1 MKKELKTIVA
11 ALALILGGT
20 GLSVVYAQKVETQS
34 FGVTARLANQLSITK
49 QSDVDFGGIFVP
61 VTASATA
68 TMDKAGSVS
77 ITNGTTTLYST
88 ELQRAGS
95 FYITADKAAT
105 YTLQYPNVVELA
117 LADKSSKLNYTPVLY
132 NKAGTVVPSSAATE
146 YQVGDEQ
153 YKLYSIGGDLVIP
166 NTAGSGIHT
175 GTFDLT
181 VTWQ

>member
-11 ALALILGGT
+11 AVALLLGGT

-34 FGVTARLANQLSITK
+34 IGVTARLANQLSITK
-49 QSDVDFGGIFVP
+49 VSDVDFGGIFVP

-68 TMDKAGSVS
+68 TMDKAGTVTVTS
-77 ITNGTTTLYST
+77 GTTTLYST

-117 LADKSSKLNYTPVLY
+117 LSGGNSKLNYTPALY
-132 NKAGTVVPSSAATE
+132 NNAGTLVPSSAATE
-146 YQVGDEQ
+146 YQVGEEQ
-153 YKLYSIGGDLVIP
+153 YKLYSIGGDLIIP
-166 NTAGSGIHT
+166 NTALAGIHT

>member
-1 MKKELKTIVA
+1 MKKELKTIVVA
-11 ALALILGGT
+11 VVLLIGGT

-49 QSDVDFGGIFVP
+49 QSDVDFGGIFIP

-68 TMDKAGSVS
+68 TMDKSGTVT

-105 YTLQYPNVVELA
+105 YTLQYPNVVELS
-117 LADKSSKLNYTPVLY
+117 LSGETSKLNYTPALY
-132 NKAGTVVPSSAATE
+132 DKTGTLISSSAATE
-146 YQVGDEQ
+146 HQVGEDQ
-153 YKLYSIGGDLVIP
+153 YKLYSIGGNLVIP
-166 NTAGSGIHT
+166 NTALSGIHT

>member
-1 MKKELKTIVA
+1 MKKELMTIVVA
-11 ALALILGGT
+11 IAFLLGGA
-20 GLSVVYAQKVETQS
+20 GMSVVYAQKVESQS

-49 QSDVDFGGIFVP
+49 QSDVDFGGIFIP

-68 TMDKAGSVS
+68 TMDKAGTVTIS
-77 ITNGTTTLYST
+77 NGTTTLYST

-105 YTLQYPNVVELA
+105 YTLQYPNVVELT
-117 LADKSSKLNYTPVLY
+117 LPSGDSKLNYTPKLF
-132 NKAGTVVPSSAATE
+132 NKAGDVIPSSTSTE
-146 YQVGDEQ
+146 YQVGEEQ

-166 NTAGSGIHT
+166 NTALSGIHT

>member
-1 MKKELKTIVA
+1 MKKELKTIVV
-11 ALALILGGT
+11 ALALLLGGT

-61 VTASATA
+61 ITASATA
-68 TMDKAGSVS
+68 TMDKAGTVT
-77 ITNGTTTLYST
+77 ITNGTTSLFST

-105 YTLQYPNVVELA
+105 YTLQYPNAVELS
-117 LADKSSKLNYTPVLY
+117 LSGGNSKLNYSPVLY
-132 NKAGTVVPSSAATE
+132 NNAGTVVPSSAATE
-146 YQVGDEQ
+146 YQVGEEQ
-153 YKLYSIGGDLVIP
+153 YKLYSIGGTLLIP
-166 NTAGSGIHT
+166 NTAQSGIHT

>member
-11 ALALILGGT
+11 AMALLLGGT
-20 GLSVVYAQKVETQS
+20 GLSVVHAQKVETQS

-61 VTASATA
+61 ITASATA
-68 TMDKAGSVS
+68 TMDKAGRVIIS
-77 ITNGTTTLYST
+77 NGTTSLYST

-95 FYITADKAAT
+95 FYITADKTST
-105 YTLQYPNVVELA
+105 YTLQYPNVVELTTTGG
-117 LADKSSKLNYTPVLY
+117 KSKLNYTPVLY
-132 NKAGTVVPSSAATE
+132 NKAGTVVPSSASTE
-146 YQVGDEQ
+146 HQVGDEQ
-153 YKLYSIGGDLVIP
+153 FKTYTIGGDLVIP
-166 NTAGSGIHT
+166 NTALAGIHT